1 MAALLV
7 STMDEDVVVM
17 DYGTLKE
24 AAVVDADYQR
34 LIVGVGMGDC
44 PVSKCRELT
53 GLLQGA

>member
-1 MAALLV
+1 M

-24 AAVVDADYQR
+24 AAVEDADNQR